1 MRAGKT
7 LEAEFAPHKIAHHR
21 FFLYF
26 YAKQTEFGAL
36 EDHAEERIGVGLCRT
51 QLLCL
56 NRCLTR
62 AFADH
67 SNTKDPTRR
76 LKVAY
81 VSPDLNGTHAGINYN
96 LGEISLTFLYLLR
109 CVLFLLSRAL

>member
-1 MRAGKT
+1 VRFGKA

-26 YAKQTEFGAL
+26 YARQAELGAL

-56 NRCLTR
+56 NRCLTK
-62 AFADH
+62 
-67 SNTKDPTRR
+67 T
-76 LKVAY
+76 
-81 VSPDLNGTHAGINYN
+81 
-96 LGEISLTFLYLLR
+96 LLITAILR
-109 CVLFLLSRAL
+109 TQHGASKWHMSAQI